1 MLASF
6 IYVGREAL
14 EMMFL
19 FLMVS
24 ATIPVTKKLV
34 SVGALGLICGLIGG
48 FLIGDILEDYEAIMY
63 AMLSALMLYLFATSS
78 NLPAHVKGHVQAI
91 ANRTA
96 GYWAGLF
103 TIWFIFFRESMEI
116 FLFMFAPSSSHSLQ
130 LNNWMHISPHWT
142 GAALAV
148 IVVATLYKV
157 LSNYKHTR
165 ELFTITRY
173 AFLVFAVWF
182 GYEAYEHHNIHH
194 LLGMK

>member
-63 AMLSALMLYLFATSS
+63 AMLSALMLYLFATSN

-96 GYWAGLF
+96 GYLAGLF

-116 FLFMFAPSSSHSLQ
+116 FLFMFAPVGDSHTELT
-130 LNNWMHISPHWT
+130 HFSPHWT

-157 LSNYKHTR
+157 LSKYKHTR

-194 LLGMK
+194 LMGMK

>member
-63 AMLSALMLYLFATSS
+63 AMLSALMLYLFATSN

-96 GYWAGLF
+96 GYLAGLF

-116 FLFMFAPSSSHSLQ
+116 FLFMFAPVGDSHTELT
-130 LNNWMHISPHWT
+130 HFSPHWT

-148 IVVATLYKV
+148 IVVAALYKV
-157 LSNYKHTR
+157 LENYKHTR

-173 AFLVFAVWF
+173 AFLIFAIWF
-182 GYEAYEHHNIHH
+182 GYEAFDHYNH
-194 LLGMK
+194 

>member
-34 SVGALGLICGLIGG
+34 SIGVLGLISGFIGG

-63 AMLSALMLYLFATSS
+63 AMLSALMLYLFATSN

-96 GYWAGLF
+96 GYLAGLF

-116 FLFMFAPSSSHSLQ
+116 FLFMFAPVGDSHTELT
-130 LNNWMHISPHWT
+130 HFSPHWA

-157 LSNYKHTR
+157 LSKYKHTR

-194 LLGMK
+194 LMGMK

>member
-96 GYWAGLF
+96 GYLAGLF

-116 FLFMFAPSSSHSLQ
+116 FLFMFAPVGDSHTELT
-130 LNNWMHISPHWT
+130 HFSPHWT

-157 LSNYKHTR
+157 LSKYKHTR

-194 LLGMK
+194 LMGMK

>member
-63 AMLSALMLYLFATSS
+63 TMLSALMLYLFATSN

-96 GYWAGLF
+96 GYLAGLF

-116 FLFMFAPSSSHSLQ
+116 FTCLLFAPVGDSLTE
-130 LNNWMHISPHWT
+130 LTHFSPHWA

-148 IVVATLYKV
+148 VVA
-157 LSNYKHTR
+157 SDMIQS
-165 ELFTITRY
+165 TIK
-173 AFLVFAVWF
+173 
-182 GYEAYEHHNIHH
+182 I
-194 LLGMK
+194 

>member
-1 MLASF
+1 MNDMLLSF

-19 FLMVS
+19 FLMIT

-34 SVGALGLICGLIGG
+34 SVGALGLISGFIGG
-48 FLIGDILEDYEAIMY
+48 FLIGDFLENYQAMMY
-63 AMLSALMLYLFATSS
+63 TMLSGLMFYLFFTSN

-91 ANRTA
+91 ADRTA

-116 FLFMFAPSSSHSLQ
+116 FLFMFAPAESHVYHSNSL
-130 LNNWMHISPHWT
+130 HISPHWT

-157 LSNYKHTR
+157 LANYKHTR

-182 GYEAYEHHNIHH
+182 GYEAFEHHNFHH
-194 LLGMK
+194 GMG